1 MQVPDNELRWR
12 FSRSSGPGGQ
22 HVDASSTRVELSW
35 DVAHT
40 SVLSE
45 VQRERALT
53 RLAPRL
59 TNGVL
64 TVDASEHRSQ
74 LRNRE
79 AARARLDALVSDA
92 VRPVKARRPTKP
104 TKGSR
109 RRRIETKKRRG
120 EIKRLRRPPL

>member
-22 HVDASSTRVELSW
+22 HVDTSSTRVELSW